1 VSDDPVV
8 LQDLL
13 HGRLLHDS
21 ARVVVVDK
29 PADVLSEDVAKALGR
44 KLVHRLDRGT
54 SGCLLLADDA
64 RAVQRLQKLREA
76 GGLRRVYRF
85 VAHGIVDDDVTLT
98 STLLRDR
105 GDGLR
110 GTRLAGRDGDDDD
123 GATAIMRVRRLWI
136 GERDGVVVSG
146 GEAELVTGR
155 THQVRIQLAEAGHVL
170 VGERVY
176 GRDRIAQGLPLVSS
190 PRLMLHASRLAF
202 VHPHTRADVV
212 VEAPLPAGFASID
225 AGA

>member
-1 VSDDPVV
+1 MAMTILFDD
-8 LQDLL
+8 
-13 HGRLLHDS
+13 

-64 RAVQRLQKLREA
+64 RAVQRLQRLREA
-76 GGLRRVYRF
+76 GGLRRLYRF
-85 VAHGIVDDDVTLT
+85 VAHDVVDDATLT
-98 STLLRDR
+98 STLVRDR

-110 GTRLAGRDGDDDD
+110 GTRLPGQDDRGDDV
-123 GATAIMRVRRLWI
+123 GAVATTIVRRLWV

-146 GEAELVTGR
+146 GEAGLVTGR
-155 THQVRIQLAEAGHVL
+155 THQVRIQIAEAGHPL

-176 GRDRIAQGLPLVSS
+176 RRDRIARALPMVTSS
-190 PRLMLHASRLAF
+190 RLLLHAFRLAF
-202 VHPHTRADVV
+202 VHPHTRVEVV
-212 VEAPLPAGFASID
+212 VEAPLPPGFAAID

>member
-1 VSDDPVV
+1 MTTLFSD
-8 LQDLL
+8 
-13 HGRLLHDS
+13 

-29 PADVLSEDVAKALGR
+29 PADVLSEDVARALGR

-85 VAHGIVDDDVTLT
+85 VAHGVVDEEVTLT
-98 STLLRDR
+98 STLVRDR

-110 GTRLAGRDGDDDD
+110 GTRLAGHRDTDDDTGDDD
-123 GATAIMRVRRLWI
+123 GATAIMRVRRLWV

-176 GRDRIAQGLPLVSS
+176 VRDRIAQGLPLVSS
-190 PRLMLHASRLAF
+190 SRLLLHAFRLAF
-202 VHPHTRADVV
+202 VHPHTRVDIV
-212 VEAPLPAGFASID
+212 VEAPLPPGFASID
-225 AGA
+225 ALA